1 LPVTDSFRDF
11 VLEQLES
18 CRRDIH
24 ARRMFG
30 GIGLYAGE
38 LFFALIDDDTLY
50 FKVDDATRPKFVKKR
65 MKPFRPYGEQGGASM
80 NYYQL
85 PVAVLEDAESLASW
99 VADAVAVAQ
108 RATTSVRRPRKRRKA
123 P

>member
-1 LPVTDSFRDF
+1 MPVTDSFRDF

-24 ARRMFG
+24 AKRMFG

-38 LFFALIDDDTLY
+38 LFFAVIDDDTLY
-50 FKVDDATRPKFVKKR
+50 FKVDDETRPTFVKKR
-65 MKPFRPYGEQGGASM
+65 MKPFRPSGEQSAAM
-80 NYYQL
+80 QYYQV
-85 PVAVLEDAESLASW
+85 PIAVLEDGEALTSW

-108 RATTSVRRPRKRRKA
+108 RAATAARQPRSRRRA
-123 P
+123 Y